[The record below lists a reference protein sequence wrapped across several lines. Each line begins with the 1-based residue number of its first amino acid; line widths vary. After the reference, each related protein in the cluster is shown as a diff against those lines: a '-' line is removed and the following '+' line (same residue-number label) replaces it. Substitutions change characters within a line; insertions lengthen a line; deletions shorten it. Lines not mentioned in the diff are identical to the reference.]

1 MSTHLNPAASAITGS
16 AMFTEKI
23 MQMICGEI
31 DESKFADRFGTT
43 INHPAF
49 VLGHLAYYFGVC
61 VQLLGGEVELDD
73 NESSLYQH
81 DSDCIDDSSVY
92 LDKSSCIAQYNS
104 RLEEALDFVASCDA
118 EVFERSTDGTPFEGR
133 MDTLGQVATFMLVG
147 HPAFHIGQLSAWRR
161 IAGMGSATG

>member
-1 MSTHLNPAASAITGS
+1 MSTQLNPAASAITGS

-61 VQLLGGEVELDD
+61 IQLLGGEVEFCE
-73 NESSLYQH
+73 NEASLYQH
-81 DSDCIDDSSVY
+81 GADCIEDASIY
-92 LDKSSCIAQYNS
+92 QDKTASIAQYIA
-104 RLEEALDFVASCDA
+104 RLDEALTFVASCDA
-118 EVFERSTDGTPFEGR
+118 EVFERTTAGSPFEGR
-133 MDTLGQVATFMLVG
+133 MDTLGQVAAFMLSG

-161 IAGMGSATG
+161 VSGMGTAVG